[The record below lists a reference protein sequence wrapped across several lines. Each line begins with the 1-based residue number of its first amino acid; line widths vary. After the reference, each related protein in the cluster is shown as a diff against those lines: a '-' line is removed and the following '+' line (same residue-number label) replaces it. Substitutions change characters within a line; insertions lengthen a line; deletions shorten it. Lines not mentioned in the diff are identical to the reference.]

1 MNYTSSFD
9 IFDTCLIRSCGP
21 SSALFDILAS
31 EAFSCPVSYAIRHE
45 FIIARINAESHNNLQ
60 SIYTNIEF
68 SHEHLLPV
76 NKLIEN
82 ELSIEDSL
90 LKPSKK
96 ILALVNQCR
105 TKGHRIIFIS
115 DMYLPSSFLR
125 KQLAKW
131 GFWKDGDKLY
141 VSNEIKKTK
150 SSGELFSYIAQKESL
165 RFKKWHHYGDNL
177 QSDVIIPHKYG
188 IKSTQIKSGYSLYQK
203 KWMDTTI
210 CTQFQLGPI
219 LAGLSRSITLSEV
232 ETSQTAITL
241 DIIAPLLVSF
251 VCRIFNHARLH
262 GITHLYFCARDS
274 RTAFEIANQINHL
287 FQDIT
292 VHYLY
297 ISRQALYDSDEKDV
311 LSYFKHVGLATQSES
326 VAIIDM
332 RTTGKSLK
340 YINSLLQKYEFNPVY
355 GYFFEMF
362 CTGTAMPNMPPYYCE
377 INSVYNNHANIPTR
391 ALSSLGILLEMF
403 FSIHKEPKTIG
414 YNIFQDENTYPIF
427 SNLPD
432 EEDCST
438 KNTNEVV
445 RIRESLILRY
455 TEAFI
460 KLHLHEHAD
469 DCMNQIALPT
479 LSRFLVYP
487 EKNYLAALTDFHVR
501 NEYTSKLQPFI
512 EKLSLLDILR
522 RKKGLSWRRGSMAW
536 TLPTWLYRL
545 HYKLP
550 Q

>member
-1 MNYTSSFD
+1 MSYTSSFD

-105 TKGHRIIFIS
+105 IKGHRIIFIS

-188 IKSTQIKSGYSLYQK
+188 IKSTLIKSGYSLYQK

-219 LAGLSRSITLSEV
+219 LAGLSRSIALSEV

-326 VAIIDM
+326 VAIVDM

-340 YINSLLQKYEFNPVY
+340 YINSLLQKNEFNPVY

-427 SNLPD
+427 SNLSD

-501 NEYTSKLQPFI
+501 NEYTSNLQPFI

-522 RKKGLSWRRGSMAW
+522 RKRGLSWRRGSMAW